1 MAAKTATCLDR
12 HLSQET
18 AVLTLAQVRVS
29 LIFCLRFY
37 GTKGLVKMFHGCL
50 CYLVLLTKIEVCL
63 AKISKLMKSG
73 KHHMDSSLHSQLMV
87 WI

>member
-1 MAAKTATCLDR
+1 
-12 HLSQET
+12 
-18 AVLTLAQVRVS
+18 
-29 LIFCLRFY
+29 
-37 GTKGLVKMFHGCL
+37 MFHGCL

-73 KHHMDSSLHSQLMV
+73 KHLMDSSLHSELML

>member
-1 MAAKTATCLDR
+1 MAAKTATCLDQ

-18 AVLTLAQVRVS
+18 AVLTLAQVRV
-29 LIFCLRFY
+29 CLFFTLVNS
-37 GTKGLVKMFHGCL
+37 TKGLVKMFHGCL

-73 KHHMDSSLHSQLMV
+73 KHLMDSSLHSELML